1 MSGPKLRPGMPRLI
15 DVSPHQHRPGGRGP
29 DWAAVKASGVVGVY
43 LRALEGKD
51 LDEHP
56 GGYSFER
63 HRRAALDAG
72 LMVGAYQYLRARHP
86 GAWQADLLFEALGDL
101 GPGELPPAVDVE
113 TLDGRP
119 VVEVQACLLSWL
131 ARAQAIL
138 GRPPVVYTYPSF
150 WAEQLHGAVLTEAGR
165 CPLWIAH
172 YGTPSPRIP
181 SPWSAASMWQHT
193 GEGGH
198 QEGVAGDC
206 DLNVWLDGDE
216 TALRAWAEGRC

>member
-29 DWAAVKASGVVGVY
+29 DWAAVRASGVVGVY

-101 GPGELPPAVDVE
+101 GPGELPPALDVE
-113 TLDGRP
+113 TLDGRSAI
-119 VVEVQACLLSWL
+119 EVQACLLSWL
-131 ARAQAIL
+131 ARARAIL
-138 GRPPVVYTYPSF
+138 GREPVVYTYPSF

-165 CPLWIAH
+165 CPLWIAD
-172 YGTPSPRIP
+172 YRARPAPEVPR
-181 SPWSAASMWQHT
+181 PWGQAAIWQHS
-193 GEGGH
+193 GDGRCP
-198 QEGVAGDC
+198 GVAGAVDR
-206 DLNVWLDGDE
+206 NRWLGDE
-216 TALRAWAEGRC
+216 AALRAFAEARC